1 MKLSVKSLKGIE
13 FEGDASFLNIKTASG
28 EITVLDHH
36 RPLVTL
42 LAKGEAGI
50 KRHGDGEKRIVVEG
64 GFLEVEDTNS
74 VTVLID

>member
-1 MKLSVKSLKGIE
+1 MKLSVKSLKGVE
-13 FEGDASFLNIKTASG
+13 FEGGAVSLNIKTASG

-42 LAKGEAGI
+42 LAKGEAVI
-50 KRHGDGEKRIVVEG
+50 KTPGDGEKRVAVDG